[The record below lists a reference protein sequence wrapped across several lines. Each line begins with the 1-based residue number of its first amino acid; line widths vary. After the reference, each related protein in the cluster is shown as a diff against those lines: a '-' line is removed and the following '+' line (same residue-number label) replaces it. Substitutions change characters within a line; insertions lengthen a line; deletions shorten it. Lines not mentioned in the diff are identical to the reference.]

1 MDLKVYKKE
10 NVLQPNGTSEDV
22 YVPDTI
28 DIYPVLLSEES
39 GKEILK
45 NAEILDDTD
54 NFEELIEQAVAL
66 STIWQRG
73 LDPLEL
79 NDGNRWSELYL
90 GEINVVQ
97 IMEDLTNSVESVSP
111 SVSID
116 FDTISDSEGNSYFSY
131 KIKVVS

>member
-97 IMEDLTNSVESVSP
+97 IMEDLTNSVENVSP

-116 FDTISDSEGNSYFSY
+116 FDTISDSEGDSYFSY

>member
-97 IMEDLTNSVESVSP
+97 IMEDLTNSVESVSH

>member
-116 FDTISDSEGNSYFSY
+116 FDTISDSKGNSYFSY

>member
-22 YVPDTI
+22 YVPDII

-39 GKEILK
+39 GKEILE

-54 NFEELIEQAVAL
+54 NFEELMEQAVAL

-73 LDPLEL
+73 LDPLEPL
-79 NDGNRWSELYL
+79 DGNRWSELYL

>member
-10 NVLQPNGTSEDV
+10 NVLQPNGISEDV

>member
-54 NFEELIEQAVAL
+54 NFEELMEQAVSL

>member
-10 NVLQPNGTSEDV
+10 NVLQPNGISEDV

-97 IMEDLTNSVESVSP
+97 IMEDLTNSVESVSH

>member
-116 FDTISDSEGNSYFSY
+116 FDTISDSEGDSYFSY

>member
-54 NFEELIEQAVAL
+54 NFEELIEQSVAL

-79 NDGNRWSELYL
+79 LDGNRWSELYL

>member
-1 MDLKVYKKE
+1 M
-10 NVLQPNGTSEDV
+10 LQPNGTSEDV

-54 NFEELIEQAVAL
+54 NFEELIEQSVAL

-116 FDTISDSEGNSYFSY
+116 FDTTSDSEGNSYFSY

>member
-28 DIYPVLLSEES
+28 DIYPVLLSKES

-54 NFEELIEQAVAL
+54 NFEELMEQSVAL

>member
-116 FDTISDSEGNSYFSY
+116 FDTTSDSEGNSYFSY

>member
-54 NFEELIEQAVAL
+54 NFEELIEQAVSL

>member
-22 YVPDTI
+22 YVPDII

-54 NFEELIEQAVAL
+54 NFEELMEQAVAL

>member
-54 NFEELIEQAVAL
+54 NFEELMEQAVAL

>member
-1 MDLKVYKKE
+1 M
-10 NVLQPNGTSEDV
+10 LQPNGTSEDV

-54 NFEELIEQAVAL
+54 NFEELIEQSVAL

>member
-54 NFEELIEQAVAL
+54 NFEELIEQSVAL